1 MWPFR
6 KPPAPQ
12 ELTAHDVCRWHFG
25 DIRVDEMMIVER
37 TFPLRVRAD
46 LQLAL
51 NAAFADGA
59 VAVKHFCGVASSY
72 HQGVQL
78 ADCVAF
84 RDRHQQ
90 PHCTPPQYQELDVG
104 DAEPVRSVET
114 GLWMLEIGGEKF
126 AFLVA
131 SVGGYGCV
139 PGMRCEVGGR
149 NSPQLKTHIDNLFRT
164 LQDSVNQSRC
174 YRGKILSLE
183 RSDHDYSG
191 QSGEI
196 KVHRLRTVE
205 RDDVILPAATLALLD
220 RNVIGFVQQRDAM
233 KRRGLSTRKG
243 LLFYGPPGTG
253 KTHTIHYLSRAL
265 PGHTVLIITAEQ
277 VAFLDHYMT
286 LARLLQPSIVVLED
300 VDLIARDRNEMNSAC
315 EEVLLN
321 KLLNQMDGLQADADV
336 LFILTS
342 NRPEALEQAL
352 AGRPGRVD
360 QAIEFPLPDI
370 DGRRKL
376 ARMYAGGIEVSETLF
391 EEIARRTAGVS
402 AAFLKELM
410 RRAYQFHL
418 EASSDGPLSEP
429 DVLSALDELL
439 FSGGSLNRKLLGA
452 EGATS
457 TCEIG

>member
-6 KPPAPQ
+6 KPPKSQ

-25 DIRVDEMMIVER
+25 DVRVDEMVIVER

-46 LQLAL
+46 LQLSL

-59 VAVKHFCGVASSY
+59 VSVKHFCGVASSY

-78 ADCVAF
+78 ADCLAP
-84 RDRHQQ
+84 RERHYQ
-90 PHCTPPQYQELDVG
+90 PHCTPPQYQEVDIG
-104 DAEPVRSVET
+104 DDEPVRCVET
-114 GLWMLEIGGEKF
+114 GLWMLEIGGEKL

-131 SVGGYGCV
+131 SVGGYRCV

-149 NSPQLKTHIDNLFRT
+149 NAPGLKTHIDELFRK

-183 RSDHDYSG
+183 SGDHDYSG
-191 QSGEI
+191 RSGEI

-205 RDDVILPAATLALLD
+205 RDDVILPPATLALLD
-220 RNVIGFVQQRDAM
+220 RNVIGFVQQRDAL

-265 PGHTVLIITAEQ
+265 PGHTVLIIAAEQ

-300 VDLIARDRNEMNSAC
+300 VDLIARDREEMNSPC

-342 NRPEALEQAL
+342 NRPEALERAL

-360 QAIEFPLPDI
+360 QAIEFPLPDA

-376 ARMYAGGIEVSETLF
+376 ARMYAAGVEVADPLLD
-391 EEIARRTAGVS
+391 EIAQRTAGVS

-418 EASSDGPLSEP
+418 ESNVDGPLATQ
-429 DVLSALDELL
+429 DILAALDELL
-439 FSGGSLNRKLLGA
+439 FKGGTLNRKLLGA
-452 EGATS
+452 EEAAPHQRD
-457 TCEIG
+457 